1 MCSTGT
7 SDFRAK
13 RNVILR
19 AAASQARDPRVDAAR
34 WLDRRG
40 FATSVQRS
48 PGLQCAWLW
57 RWTKVE
63 ARTRDEVLDNGTS
76 LHSGVAI
83 MEQPML
89 LIIGGPRFETCSHVV
104 RVLKPVSRYWYGTPF
119 LREESGR
126 AGKSRVAGVES
137 FTV

>member
-1 MCSTGT
+1 MQMSGRCMCSTGT

-40 FATSVQRS
+40 FATSV
-48 PGLQCAWLW
+48 
-57 RWTKVE
+57 
-63 ARTRDEVLDNGTS
+63 
-76 LHSGVAI
+76 HSGVAI